1 MPERIKTP
9 NGGYYVE
16 KSLGKYMY
24 YDDPNGLYGIIKSKE
39 EIEEI
44 KNMWDWKKWS
54 IYYTIV
60 IICIAVLITVL
71 VVVSLSKTLQIMMY
85 VLVGIAG
92 AAFIIPWFK
101 EV

>member
-1 MPERIKTP
+1 MSGRIKTP
-9 NGGYYVE
+9 NGGAYTYID
-16 KSLGKYMY
+16 GKYMY

-44 KNMWDWKKWS
+44 KNMWGWKKWG

-71 VVVSLSKTLQIMMY
+71 VEVSLSKTLQIMMY
-85 VLVGIAG
+85 VLIGIAG
-92 AAFIIPWFK
+92 AAFIIPWVRK
-101 EV
+101 V